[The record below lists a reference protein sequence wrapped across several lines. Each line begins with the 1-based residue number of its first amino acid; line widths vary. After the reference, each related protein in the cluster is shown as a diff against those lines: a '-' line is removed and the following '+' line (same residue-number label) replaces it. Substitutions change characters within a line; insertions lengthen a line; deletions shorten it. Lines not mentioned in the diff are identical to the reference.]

1 MTLSILG
8 GAFLGYF
15 LVLITIGIWYVTS
28 YSKVEKKV
36 ISTVVQTKEN
46 KVAIEKLKKHADD
59 NNLMLMIE
67 SIPEFIKTSPEYLY
81 ENPRLYNALGDI
93 IKSINELH
101 NKSTF
106 EKVKKRNKG
115 KLTSEVQKAQDRMNK
130 LINIDTLTSLWNQ
143 RTDHTD
149 AVGDLPELPS

>member
-1 MTLSILG
+1 MSVSILG

-15 LVLITIGIWYVTS
+15 LVLITIAVWYVTS

-36 ISTVVQTKEN
+36 TSTVVQTKEN
-46 KVAIEKLKKHADD
+46 KVAIEKLKKHAED

-93 IKSINELH
+93 IKSVNELH
-101 NKSTF
+101 NKSTL

-115 KLTSEVQKAQDRMNK
+115 KPTSEVKKSQDRMNK
-130 LINIDTLTSLWNQ
+130 LINMDTLKSLWNQ
-143 RTDHTD
+143 RTKHTD
-149 AVGDLPELPS
+149 AIGDLPQI